1 MPRRNWIAPMLTH
14 LRGTDSRAVGN
25 GFESVGDYL
34 RGHIGFWAQVTV
46 TTNSTG
52 LVTIAHNCGFT
63 PSCAFVQ
70 AIYDGTSPHNHYGP
84 ISIVSLDEKNM
95 TVLLLRANG
104 NDDANSTRTLNYHIL
119 PRVNER

>member
-1 MPRRNWIAPMLTH
+1 MPRRTWITPMLPQF
-14 LRGTDSRAVGN
+14 GSESRPTVN
-25 GFESVGDYL
+25 GFQSLTEYL

-52 LVTIAHNCGFT
+52 LVTIAHKCGFT

-70 AIYDGTSPHNHYGP
+70 AVYDGTSPHNHYGP
-84 ISIVSLDEKNM
+84 ISVVSLDENNM

-119 PRVNER
+119 PKVTER